1 MPDPAVQDEQ
11 FPHYREDDM
20 PEYLDEKIRSK
31 LKKRYKCVP
40 EEYYTKTGFRPV
52 TPKNF
57 GSWFQ
62 AAKGRNLRWHAWELC
77 SGSGCFS
84 WSCVMAGLVVGFPV
98 YFRYGWDIGNKSH
111 QQMLWS
117 AFEEFQPGTLQASP
131 DCAPWSVSGKTMIS
145 VCRKDRR
152 NVHHS
157 RSSSR
162 CSVNKQLP
170 DEATVW
176 SNRSDQQP
184 SGDRRTA

>member
-1 MPDPAVQDEQ
+1 
-11 FPHYREDDM
+11 M

-31 LKKRYKCVP
+31 LKKRYKCAP

-84 WSCVMAGLVVGFPV
+84 WFCVMAGLVVGFPV

-131 DCAPWSVSGKTMIS
+131 DCAPWSVSGNA
-145 VCRKDRR
+145 KDYDQRMQER
-152 NVHHS
+152 QAERPS
-157 RSSSR
+157 LTFL
-162 CSVNKQLP
+162 KQMFSEQAAAGRGYCL
-170 DEATVW
+170 E
-176 SNRSDQQP
+176 QP
-184 SGDRRTA
+184 LGSAALWR